1 MADNV
6 KVETG
11 NGTQERVAYDLTV
24 YIRNQ
29 VDQDSTFR
37 TKDQFLDLYAECLI
51 ATSGGRKTSMSD
63 VD

>member
-24 YIRNQ
+24 HIRNQ

-37 TKDQFLDLYAECLI
+37 TKDKFLDLYAECLI
-51 ATSGGRKTSMSD
+51 ATRGGRKTSMSD
-63 VD
+63 VV